1 MPRCSWPSTS
11 WRTLAALVPRRSPCH
26 CSHAST
32 CIPGAGGYGALVAS
46 AGIGAL
52 AGSIVAARL
61 NSARRPAVAAGF
73 IFLAQ
78 VPLIVCL
85 PLAPGL
91 ALATVMM
98 ALWGGFNMWANVT
111 MQTAFQRWAP
121 PDLLGRLGGLLL
133 ATSYGM
139 FPISVAAAGLV
150 ARRYGPGTFFIVAGV
165 ILCATLLWAL
175 SQQAFRDFG
184 TRPADEP
191 SAQSVPADR
200 AVAAP

>member
-1 MPRCSWPSTS
+1 MAINIVANLGSAGTTEVALPLFARVH
-11 WRTLAALVPRRSPCH
+11 LHAEAA
-26 CSHAST
+26 
-32 CIPGAGGYGALVAS
+32 GYGALIAS

-52 AGSIVAARL
+52 AGSLVAARF
-61 NSARRPAVAAGF
+61 NSTRRPAVAAGC

-91 ALATVMM
+91 ALAAAMM

-139 FPISVAAAGLV
+139 FPISVAVAGLV
-150 ARRYGPGTFFIVAGV
+150 ARRYGPGTFFVIAGV

-184 TRPADEP
+184 MRPADEP

-200 AVAAP
+200 EAVAP